1 MVIIV
6 LTNQEKIDFLLSKLS
21 NLDLVIGE
29 SESNPEIEGK
39 PSKEYYLTRYQ
50 AEKTV
55 VLQKLEEL
63 GYQA

>member
-1 MVIIV
+1 M
-6 LTNQEKIDFLLSKLS
+6 LTNQEKIDFLLSKLL
-21 NLDLVIGE
+21 NLNLVIEE
-29 SESNPEIEGK
+29 SENNPNIEGK

-50 AEKTV
+50 AEKAV

>member
-1 MVIIV
+1 M
-6 LTNQEKIDFLLSKLS
+6 LTNQEKIDFLLGKLL
-21 NLDLVIGE
+21 NINFVIE
-29 SESNPEIEGK
+29 HTESNPEVEGK

-50 AEKTV
+50 AEKAV